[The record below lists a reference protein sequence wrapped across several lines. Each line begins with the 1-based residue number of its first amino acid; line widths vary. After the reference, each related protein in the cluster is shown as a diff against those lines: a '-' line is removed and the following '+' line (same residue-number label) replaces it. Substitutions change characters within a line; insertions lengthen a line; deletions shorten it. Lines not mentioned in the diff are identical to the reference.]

1 MRTIIKLHDRP
12 VHISISKKAL
22 DIFASNKEPL
32 VAEIDLIFGCMVAK
46 RVWFKDVIPDDAI
59 KVVDNLFVC
68 FRSVRYAKTCS
79 FADIDNG
86 EVPEEF
92 PMVVEKRR
100 FVPDWLNIEYKKGKL
115 AGTFGFDRNMQM
127 PDEEATLVFE

>member
-1 MRTIIKLHDRP
+1 MKTIVKLHERP

-22 DIFASNKEPL
+22 AVFASNKTPL

-46 RVWFKDVIPDDAI
+46 RLWFKDVIPEDAI

-68 FRSVRYAKTCS
+68 FRSVRYAKTCV

-86 EVPEEF
+86 AVPEEF
-92 PMVVEKRR
+92 PIALEKRR
-100 FVPDWLNIEYKKGKL
+100 FVPDWLNIEFKKGKL
-115 AGTFGFDRNMQM
+115 VGTFGFDRNMQI
-127 PDEEATLVFE
+127 PDATAVPAFE